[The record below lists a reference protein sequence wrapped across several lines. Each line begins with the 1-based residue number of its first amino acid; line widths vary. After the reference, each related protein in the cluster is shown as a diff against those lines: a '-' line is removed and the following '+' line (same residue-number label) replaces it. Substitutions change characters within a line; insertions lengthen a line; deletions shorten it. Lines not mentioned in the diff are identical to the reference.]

1 VYGTGNDN
9 LMGFIV
15 FIALLPLLYVF
26 WNGAKSFLYIPTR
39 LEDWI
44 ERNGFILR
52 ILEWSEIVILVIAAF
67 LLSTYLEQFLPS
79 LSLR

>member
-1 VYGTGNDN
+1 MYSPSDN

-26 WNGAKSFLYIPTR
+26 WRGIWNGAKSFLYIPTR

-44 ERNGFILR
+44 ERNGFFIPL
-52 ILEWSEIVILVIAAF
+52 IAAL
-67 LLSTYLEQFLPS
+67 LLSVYLEQFLPS

>member
-1 VYGTGNDN
+1 MYGTGNDN

-44 ERNGFILR
+44 ERNGFFIPL
-52 ILEWSEIVILVIAAF
+52 IAAL
-67 LLSTYLEQFLPS
+67 LLSVYLGQFLPS

>member
-1 VYGTGNDN
+1 MYSPSDN

-44 ERNGFILR
+44 ERNGFFIPL
-52 ILEWSEIVILVIAAF
+52 IAAL
-67 LLSTYLEQFLPS
+67 LLSVYLEQFLPS

>member
-1 VYGTGNDN
+1 MYGTGNDN

-26 WNGAKSFLYIPTR
+26 WNGVKSFLYIPTR

-44 ERNGFILR
+44 ERNGWI
-52 ILEWSEIVILVIAAF
+52 ILVIAAL
-67 LLSTYLEQFLPS
+67 LLSMYLEQFLPS